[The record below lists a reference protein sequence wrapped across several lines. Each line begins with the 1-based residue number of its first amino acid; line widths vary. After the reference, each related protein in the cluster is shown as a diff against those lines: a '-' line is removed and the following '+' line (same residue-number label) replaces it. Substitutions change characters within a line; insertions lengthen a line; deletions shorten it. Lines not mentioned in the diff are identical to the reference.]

1 MDSYP
6 LTLLILMRRT
16 VLPEV
21 LALLVSS
28 TSKKRKFLLEGACFV
43 CLIVNDSY
51 ENRLRKNVAK
61 SEYPLPFEHAKIL
74 KAT

>member
-1 MDSYP
+1 
-6 LTLLILMRRT
+6 MRRT